1 MTGCCLQK
9 NNQRDLLNGVKIRV
23 EIIIGSNPIITKNN
37 NRMQYL
43 FVYCMLVLNL
53 HKNTLI

>member
-37 NRMQYL
+37 NRGSFYL
-43 FVYCMLVLNL
+43 FIACF
-53 HKNTLI
+53 KFT